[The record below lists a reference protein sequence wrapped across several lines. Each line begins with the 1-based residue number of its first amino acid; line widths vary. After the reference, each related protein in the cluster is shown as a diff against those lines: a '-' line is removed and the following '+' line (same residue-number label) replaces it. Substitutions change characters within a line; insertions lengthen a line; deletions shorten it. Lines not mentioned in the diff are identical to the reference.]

1 MQMTVVVVAARSAN
15 IEHRWTVRL
24 SGRSLMS
31 VGTMVQDLEVSA
43 LATFGR
49 YQLPVTR
56 GDLVLCALPILVFLA
71 IVSLV

>member
-1 MQMTVVVVAARSAN
+1 MTVVVVAATARD
-15 IEHRWTVRL
+15 IEHKWIVHL
-24 SGRSLMS
+24 LGSGVMS
-31 VGTMVQDLEVSA
+31 VGTMTQELEISA
-43 LATFGR
+43 LASFGR

>member
-1 MQMTVVVVAARSAN
+1 MN
-15 IEHRWTVRL
+15 
-24 SGRSLMS
+24 
-31 VGTMVQDLEVSA
+31 VGTMNQDLEVSA
-43 LATFGR
+43 LASLGR

>member
-1 MQMTVVVVAARSAN
+1 MTK
-15 IEHRWTVRL
+15 E
-24 SGRSLMS
+24 
-31 VGTMVQDLEVSA
+31 LEISA
-43 LATFGR
+43 LAGFGR

>member
-1 MQMTVVVVAARSAN
+1 
-15 IEHRWTVRL
+15 
-24 SGRSLMS
+24 MS
-31 VGTMVQDLEVSA
+31 VGTMAQELEVSA
-43 LATFGR
+43 LASFGR

>member
-1 MQMTVVVVAARSAN
+1 MAVVVVAATARD
-15 IEHRWTVRL
+15 IEHEWIVHL
-24 SGRSLMS
+24 LGRSVMS
-31 VGTMVQDLEVSA
+31 VGTMTQELEISA
-43 LATFGR
+43 LASFGR